1 MLLTLGPTKSIDIR
15 CQGAVAWISF
25 PSGGGKN
32 RGFTSAH
39 ILQSLV
45 TFKISF
51 TNISW
56 YGNKYAR
63 KRLDTG
69 WPIDSCNFL
78 ITSWLAKGDDIAE
91 QRESASATVL
101 RLPGHI

>member
-1 MLLTLGPTKSIDIR
+1 MDQFSKWRWKEP
-15 CQGAVAWISF
+15 F
-25 PSGGGKN
+25 F
-32 RGFTSAH
+32 FTSAH

-45 TFKISF
+45 TFKILF
-51 TNISW
+51 TDISW
-56 YGNKYAR
+56 YGNKYAC

-69 WPIDSCNFL
+69 WPIDSCSFL